1 MKTIQSGLQEFL
13 NGGQTTMAHC
23 WKVTRK
29 DGRVQGFTEHD
40 EDITL
45 NNMVYKASSGFT
57 ATQIQSTLGLSVD
70 NLNAQGA
77 LSADTINEDD
87 LAAGR
92 YDDAQVELYWVNFEN
107 TEQSILLNKGNIGQ
121 VEREELAFSAELRSQ
136 SHRLQQKTG
145 RVYQRTCDA
154 ILGDS
159 RCRVS
164 LAAYTSSGV
173 VDSVENRNNF
183 FVTGISNDTEGFY
196 SFGLITFFT
205 GNNRDLQFEIRD
217 HVPGHISLWEK
228 TPFSIS
234 HGDRFTIIAG
244 CDKRIQT
251 CHNKFSNTL
260 NFQGFNLIPGIDYIT
275 RSVVKDSSQ
284 QGQSIFNETTNR

>member
-1 MKTIQSGLQEFL
+1 MKSIPSDLQEFL
-13 NGGQTTMAHC
+13 NRGQTTMAHC

-29 DGRVQGFTEHD
+29 DGAVQGFTEHD
-40 EDITL
+40 EDIIL
-45 NNMVYKASSGFT
+45 SGIAYKASSGFT

-77 LSADTINEDD
+77 LSAGTINEGD

-107 TEQSILLNKGNIGQ
+107 TDQSILLSKGNIGQ
-121 VEREELAFSAELRSQ
+121 VEREESAFSAELRSQ

-159 RCRVS
+159 RCRVN
-164 LAAYTSSGV
+164 LASSRYRSRGIV
-173 VDSVENRNNF
+173 GTVENRNNF
-183 FVTGISNDTEGFY
+183 FVTGLRNNTGGFY
-196 SFGLITFFT
+196 SFGLITFDT
-205 GNNRDLQFEIRD
+205 GDNQGLQFEVRD
-217 HVPGHISLWEK
+217 HSPGYISLWER

-234 HGDRFTIIAG
+234 SGDRFTIITG
-244 CDKRIQT
+244 CNKRIQT
-251 CHNKFSNTL
+251 CHNKFSNTV
-260 NFQGFNLIPGIDYIT
+260 NFQGFNLIPGIDYIA
-275 RSVVKDSSQ
+275 RSTIKNSSQ
-284 QGQSIFNETTNR
+284 QGQSIFNND